1 VAMDHFKQREVL
13 HLEGDPARPRLESFM
28 NRMFDMEEFNNKK
41 AYVSTDQVVHG
52 WKVARGEA

>member
-1 VAMDHFKQREVL
+1 MDHFKQREVL